1 MSSRKLRSAVIALV
15 LTGGTLLLPASPAHA
30 GRLGFRAPDG
40 IARQVRERGLLSAL
54 SALDALNPLN
64 PLDTLVRRLRK
75 AVQPSGGGM
84 DPNGLD

>member
-30 GRLGFRAPDG
+30 GRLGFGGPDG
-40 IARQVRERGLLSAL
+40 IARQVRERGFLSAL
-54 SALDALNPLN
+54 E
-64 PLDTLVRRLRK
+64 TLVSLLRK

>member
-30 GRLGFRAPDG
+30 GRLGFRGPDG
-40 IARQVRERGLLSAL
+40 IARQVRERGFLSAL
-54 SALDALNPLN
+54 NALN
-64 PLDTLVRRLRK
+64 PLDTLVRLLRK
-75 AVQPSGGGM
+75 VVQPSGGGM